1 MPAIGKR
8 KIGKTDVSVTEIGY
22 GSAPLGDLFE
32 DVPEELAQ
40 RTLTT
45 AWDAGIRY
53 FDTSPFYGY
62 GKSEHRVGY
71 FLRQKPH
78 EEFILSTK
86 VGRVFSAAPDLQTFD
101 RGLWNNPL
109 PFNFYYDYSY
119 DGIMRTYEDSLQ
131 RLGMHAVE
139 LLLIH
144 DLDPFFHNE
153 AQIQAYLTQLFTS
166 GWRALEELKSAGMIR
181 GVGAGVNMMGMI
193 PRFLDMMPLDFFI
206 LALPYTLLDQDA
218 LDVEL
223 PACEEHDVGIVIGAV
238 FASGI
243 LVTGPTENAT
253 YKYAPAT
260 EEIMEKTRNIQLICE
275 RHGVSLAAAALQF
288 PLGHPCV
295 ASVIPGAIQPAYV
308 ASNLENYRQVI
319 PGDLWAEL
327 KHEGLLREDAPVPAG
342 EGVFGI

>member
-1 MPAIGKR
+1 
-8 KIGKTDVSVTEIGY
+8 
-22 GSAPLGDLFE
+22 
-32 DVPEELAQ
+32 
-40 RTLTT
+40 
-45 AWDAGIRY
+45 
-53 FDTSPFYGY
+53 
-62 GKSEHRVGY
+62 
-71 FLRQKPH
+71 
-78 EEFILSTK
+78 
-86 VGRVFSAAPDLQTFD
+86 
-101 RGLWNNPL
+101 
-109 PFNFYYDYSY
+109 
-119 DGIMRTYEDSLQ
+119 
-131 RLGMHAVE
+131 
-139 LLLIH
+139 
-144 DLDPFFHNE
+144 
-153 AQIQAYLTQLFTS
+153 
-166 GWRALEELKSAGMIR
+166 
-181 GVGAGVNMMGMI
+181 MMGMI

-342 EGVFGI
+342 EGVSGI